1 LFEQTVILFANVSD
15 CKKLPRLVSEYIKP
29 STGVRRESLIGVAP
43 LCCNMAEESQDTS
56 EDVEQLNRFFEEV
69 RESFRVSMA
78 AEGVDRETRDE
89 VIKTVEDNL

>member
-1 LFEQTVILFANVSD
+1 
-15 CKKLPRLVSEYIKP
+15 
-29 STGVRRESLIGVAP
+29 
-43 LCCNMAEESQDTS
+43 MAEESQDTS
-56 EDVEQLNRFFEEV
+56 EDVEQLDRFFEEV